1 MRSEDVCMWISV
13 CGDMSVTKKQT
24 NVNSSVG

>member
-1 MRSEDVCMWISV
+1 MEMFV
-13 CGDMSVTKKQT
+13 CGCQCVDICVCATEKQT